1 MATKVKLESPG
12 SIWKLLVSVGDRV
25 SAGDTL
31 FIMEIMKMEVP
42 HTAPV
47 DGTIAAIHI
56 AEGDEGLEEDM
67 LAIEIEP

>member
-1 MATKVKLESPG
+1 MATKVKLESAG
-12 SIWKLLVSVGDRV
+12 SIWKVQVSVGDRV

-42 HTAPV
+42 HSAPV
-47 DGTIAAIHI
+47 EGTISAIHI

-67 LAIEIEP
+67 LAMEIEP